1 MEIVRG
7 VHQIEVPLTNSD
19 LKAVNCYLVEGDDDR
34 HLLIDTGWDRP
45 EAFTAL
51 LEGLRQYRLGFNNVG
66 QIFITHVH
74 ADHYGLAG
82 KIKQLSNAEIA
93 IHQDE
98 AALIESRYIHYD
110 LLMQQMVQMLEKNG
124 VPSSHTPEMSKVAT
138 PIRPFVVPTG
148 PDKILKGGES
158 FKVGNFEFEVI
169 NTPGH
174 SPGHVCLYEKTKKM
188 LFSGD
193 HVLLETTPNISFH
206 PQSGMN
212 PLKDFLDSLE
222 RVDKMD
228 VSFVFPGH
236 GPIFSGLHQRI
247 GQIVYHHDQR
257 QLYIKTAARDE
268 LKTAWEIA
276 NIIQWGSNRNQS
288 FSNLGLLHQRLA
300 VMETIAHLQYM
311 AAEDKAK
318 KVTEGEIIKYYTGG

>member
-1 MEIVRG
+1 M
-7 VHQIEVPLTNSD
+7 
-19 LKAVNCYLVEGDDDR
+19 A
-34 HLLIDTGWDRP
+34 
-45 EAFTAL
+45 
-51 LEGLRQYRLGFNNVG
+51 
-66 QIFITHVH
+66 
-74 ADHYGLAG
+74 
-82 KIKQLSNAEIA
+82 
-93 IHQDE
+93 
-98 AALIESRYIHYD
+98 
-110 LLMQQMVQMLEKNG
+110 QMLEKNG

-148 PDKILKGGES
+148 PDRVLKGGES
-158 FKVGNFEFEVI
+158 FKVGTFEFEVI

-174 SPGHVCLYEKTKKM
+174 SPGHACLYEKTKKM

-193 HVLLETTPNISFH
+193 HVLLETTPNVSFH
-206 PQSGMN
+206 PQSGIN

-222 RVDKMD
+222 CVDKMD

-247 GQIVYHHDQR
+247 SQIVYHHDQR
-257 QLYIKTAARDE
+257 QLYIKAAARDE

-288 FSNLGLLHQRLA
+288 FSKLGLLHQRLA

-311 AAEDKAK
+311 AAEDRAK